1 MHCATFLTRAVRPG
15 ASSYDTMNRHLLD
28 VEQLRV
34 GFAIKGRTLEIIRG
48 ISFHLGHQEAIGLVG
63 ESGSGKSLT
72 ASAIIQL
79 VSFPG
84 RILGGRIH
92 FEGKDLVPLP
102 RKEVNRIRGAEISM
116 VFQDPSTSL
125 NPVFSI
131 GTQLMDVIRAHQ
143 GVGRD
148 AAVEIAVGILESVG
162 IAHAKA
168 RLRSYPHELS
178 GGMRQRII
186 IGMAVACR
194 PKLLILD
201 EPTSALDVTVQ
212 AQVVKL
218 IRRLQD
224 EQGFS
229 ILLITHNLDLAADIC
244 DRVIVMYAG
253 EIVEDAP
260 VQSLFAAPRHPYTRA
275 LLDCVP
281 RLATVARGFDSIPG
295 QPPAAG
301 ARIVGCAFAER
312 CSLAFERCRHER
324 PQPRQVDRY
333 HRAACLLSANNLVV
347 AGDAAGA

>member
-1 MHCATFLTRAVRPG
+1 M
-15 ASSYDTMNRHLLD
+15 
-28 VEQLRV
+28 
-34 GFAIKGRTLEIIRG
+34 
-48 ISFHLGHQEAIGLVG
+48 
-63 ESGSGKSLT
+63 
-72 ASAIIQL
+72 
-79 VSFPG
+79 
-84 RILGGRIH
+84 
-92 FEGKDLVPLP
+92 
-102 RKEVNRIRGAEISM
+102 
-116 VFQDPSTSL
+116 
-125 NPVFSI
+125 
-131 GTQLMDVIRAHQ
+131 
-143 GVGRD
+143 
-148 AAVEIAVGILESVG
+148 
-162 IAHAKA
+162 
-168 RLRSYPHELS
+168 
-178 GGMRQRII
+178 
-186 IGMAVACR
+186 
-194 PKLLILD
+194 
-201 EPTSALDVTVQ
+201 DVTVQ

-260 VQSLFAAPRHPYTRA
+260 VQSLFTAPRHPYTRA